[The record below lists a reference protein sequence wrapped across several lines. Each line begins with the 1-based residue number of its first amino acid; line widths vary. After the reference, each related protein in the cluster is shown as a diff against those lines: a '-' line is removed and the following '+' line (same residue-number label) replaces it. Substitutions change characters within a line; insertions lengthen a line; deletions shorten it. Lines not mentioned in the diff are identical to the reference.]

1 MKILTNIFVSLFF
14 SGYFKVWPGTFG
26 SLISIIILY
35 PLIKFNI
42 ISLLYLVFI
51 FIIIFFLSLFFIEK
65 FSAYTNSKDSKII
78 VIDEFLGIFLIMI
91 FYNIIFINNDFLT
104 LFLIFIIFRFFDIL
118 KIYPAN
124 LIDQKMKNALGVVLD
139 DLIAAIYT
147 IITLY
152 VLNVFS

>member
-1 MKILTNIFVSLFF
+1 
-14 SGYFKVWPGTFG
+14 
-26 SLISIIILY
+26 
-35 PLIKFNI
+35 
-42 ISLLYLVFI
+42 
-51 FIIIFFLSLFFIEK
+51 
-65 FSAYTNSKDSKII
+65 
-78 VIDEFLGIFLIMI
+78 MI
-91 FYNIIFINNDFLT
+91 FYDIIFIYNDYLT

>member
-35 PLIKFNI
+35 PLLKFNT
-42 ISLLYLVFI
+42 ISLLYFTII
-51 FIIIFFLSLFFIEK
+51 FIIIFFLSLFFIER
-65 FSAYTNSKDSKII
+65 FSAYTNSKDSKKI

-91 FYNIIFINNDFLT
+91 FYDIIFIYNDFLT
-104 LFLIFIIFRFFDIL
+104 LFLIFIFFRFFDIL

-147 IITLY
+147 ITTLY